1 MAEFDWGQAYMRSLR
16 QGGAGGTGYVP
27 GVSPEGVMYANDLIT
42 SGKNIGSGQGGFL
55 DYLNVL
61 LAPTALAGY
70 GAFKG
75 VRAADKLAANTAV
88 KRILQNPDISI
99 VAPRQAMPE
108 ILSSRFKSQR
118 ELMSERGQLDPTK
131 FGRREAVEQEL
142 MGYPLDTPLD
152 QRPIYGAVANSADL
166 PQWLVEKTPGQFG
179 DALRLFDPR
188 TNRSGVFGAQNAVIN
203 RVPASSVEGTVT
215 IGDSWVPAVDQAF
228 NLNRLQSPEVRQN
241 ILQSI
246 AEARASRGAAPFAIE
261 GKLPY
266 IEAQMAATKNPV
278 DAIRRIDV
286 PPSYSEVWNK
296 ALMSA
301 PDVRTVGGQRVLD
314 PIVNR
319 VPAVTRQLARRPDA
333 ETMRFQELLYNNP
346 SRPLIPQR
354 NLNDLLLPE
363 KAAVRSVKR
372 KAFQ

>member
-1 MAEFDWGQAYMRSLR
+1 MAEPNFNWGESFMESLR
-16 QGGAGGTGYVP
+16 DPLRATP
-27 GVSPEGVMYANDLIT
+27 GLAPEGVMGGIDLAN
-42 SGKNIGSGQGGFL
+42 SGRNVAGGQGEFL
-55 DYLNVL
+55 DYLTL
-61 LAPTALAGY
+61 ALAPTAFAGY
-70 GAFKG
+70 GIGKG
-75 VRAADKLAANTAV
+75 VSAADKLAANIAV

-99 VAPRQAMPE
+99 VAPREAMPE

-118 ELMSERGQLDPTK
+118 ELMSEQGNLDPTK
-131 FGRREAVEQEL
+131 FGRRETVEQQL
-142 MGYPLDTPLD
+142 LGYPLDTPLN
-152 QRPIYGAVANSADL
+152 QRPIYGAVANSTDL
-166 PQWLVEKTPGQFG
+166 PQWLLEKTPGQLG

-188 TNRSGVFGAQNAVIN
+188 ANRSGVFGAQNAVIN
-203 RVPASSVEGTVT
+203 RVPASAVEGTVT

-246 AEARASRGAAPFAIE
+246 AEARASRGTAPFAIE

-266 IEAQMAATKNPV
+266 IEAQMSAAKNPV

-296 ALMSA
+296 ASMSA
-301 PDVRTVGGQRVLD
+301 PDVRTTGGQRVLD

-319 VPAVTRQLARRPDA
+319 VPAATRQLARRPDA
-333 ETMRFQELLYNNP
+333 ETRRFQELLYNNP

-354 NLNDLLLPE
+354 NLDDLLLPE
-363 KAAVRSVKR
+363 KAAVRSVKG